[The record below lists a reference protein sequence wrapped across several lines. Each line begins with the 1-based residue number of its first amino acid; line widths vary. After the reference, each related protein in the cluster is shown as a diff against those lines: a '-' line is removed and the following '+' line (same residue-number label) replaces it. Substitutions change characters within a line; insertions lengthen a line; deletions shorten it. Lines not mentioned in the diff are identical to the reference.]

1 MCTVSF
7 IPTDSGYLLAM
18 NRDESIS
25 RVRAVEP
32 RVFDYEDGWLLRP
45 SEPSG
50 GTWISL
56 NSSGLSLALLNWY
69 AASRRVSDCPVSRGD
84 LVSRLG
90 VEQNSERIAA
100 AISKADHS
108 STNPFRL
115 ICFDSV
121 ARTADEWRW
130 NLESL
135 ERVRFGWEK
144 HQWASSGFDEVRAQ
158 RERKLVFERKAS
170 EPDAGSV
177 AWLRSL
183 HASHE
188 PERGAFSHC
197 VHREDARTV
206 SFTEISVEGQRACMS
221 YHDGP
226 PCEDHGLQSVEARIK
241 LSGGC
246 RGA

>member
-32 RVFDYEDGWLLRP
+32 RVFDHEDGWVLRP

-50 GTWISL
+50 GTWISI

-69 AASRRVSDCPVSRGD
+69 SVSRRVSGGAVSRGD

-90 VEQNSERIAA
+90 VERNSDRIAA
-100 AISKADHS
+100 AISEADLG

-115 ICFDSV
+115 ICCDPV
-121 ARTADEWRW
+121 ARTADEWLW

-135 ERVRFGWEK
+135 ERVRFSWEK
-144 HQWASSGFDEVRAQ
+144 HQWASSGFDEARAQ
-158 RERKLVFERKAS
+158 QERKLVFERKATES
-170 EPDAGSV
+170 DAGTV
-177 AWLRSL
+177 AWLRRL

-188 PERGAFSHC
+188 PERGAFCHC
-197 VHREDARTV
+197 MHRADARTV
-206 SFTEISVEGQRACMS
+206 SYTEISVEDRSARMS

-226 PCEDHGLQSVEARIK
+226 PCERHGLQLVEARIEP
-241 LSGGC
+241 SGGR